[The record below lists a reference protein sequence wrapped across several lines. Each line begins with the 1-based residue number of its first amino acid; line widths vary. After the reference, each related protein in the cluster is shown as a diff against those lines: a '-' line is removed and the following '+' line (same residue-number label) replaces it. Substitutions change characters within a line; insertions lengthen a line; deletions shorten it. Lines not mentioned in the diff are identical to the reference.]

1 MDERVARGKMLMADL
16 MQECIDAGLTV
27 YYQKELT
34 DKEKESVIEVMY
46 HRKWFYV
53 TNGKVILSIGYDGH
67 WDYWRCS
74 FIYSPTIE
82 NGRSCALL
90 DSDCMELTLDMIK
103 EFLSID
109 SVEKLSKYN
118 FCIDPKHIVFY
129 NSVDEWFSHLHNKE
143 KYEKH
148 SKSDLNIYCVEF
160 MGVYGVCRFAVP
172 VKLYNELLSCES
184 DSDKVSL
191 LQSNFE
197 TEIKGFVRQF
207 ITQDENILIGCL
219 DGEEMEF

>member
-67 WDYWRCS
+67 WDYCRCS
-74 FIYSPTIE
+74 FVYSPSIE

-90 DSDCMELTLDMIK
+90 DSDCMELTLAMIK

-129 NSVDEWFSHLHNKE
+129 NSVDEWFSHLHNK
-143 KYEKH
+143 
-148 SKSDLNIYCVEF
+148 
-160 MGVYGVCRFAVP
+160 
-172 VKLYNELLSCES
+172 
-184 DSDKVSL
+184 
-191 LQSNFE
+191 
-197 TEIKGFVRQF
+197 
-207 ITQDENILIGCL
+207 
-219 DGEEMEF
+219 